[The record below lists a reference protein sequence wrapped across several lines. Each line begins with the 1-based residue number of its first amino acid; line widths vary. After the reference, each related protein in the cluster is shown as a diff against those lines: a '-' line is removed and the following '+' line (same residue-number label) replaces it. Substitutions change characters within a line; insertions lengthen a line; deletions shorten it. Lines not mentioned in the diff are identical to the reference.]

1 MVDRFPG
8 KCDTLWNSHHIMHV
22 LVVAA
27 VYHMHRAA
35 EMDLVW
41 MSRDDACL
49 APDYRN
55 NAIYVNGSSFVI

>member
-41 MSRDDACL
+41 MSREDACQGM
-49 APDYRN
+49 
-55 NAIYVNGSSFVI
+55 VW